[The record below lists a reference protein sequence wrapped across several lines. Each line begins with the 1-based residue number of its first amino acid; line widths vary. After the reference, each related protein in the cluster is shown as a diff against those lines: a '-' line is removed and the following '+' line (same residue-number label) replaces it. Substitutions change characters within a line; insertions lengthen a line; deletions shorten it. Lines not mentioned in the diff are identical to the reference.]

1 MVEMTNKISA
11 YQAYDMQAQNG
22 SAVSKDKKTE
32 STKEKSA
39 IKPEK
44 TADYGKTIGKPELS
58 ERAKKYYDQLKLQF
72 GNYDFILVSKDQKE
86 NAKAN
91 AAKYANGQK
100 TVVLIDEEKIEK
112 MATDA
117 NYRKKYEAILSGA
130 SAQLSQL
137 KDGIAKTGA
146 DVKGFGM
153 QVNDNGTTSFFA
165 VLKDSSNAQKAR
177 IEKKAAEKKVAEKAA
192 HKKADAKKA
201 KEKKEKQIEKEKAQE
216 KQKTANEQNKVE
228 ENDDTAY
235 NQSKKIISSDSVED
249 LLSQLEAYAFDKRSN
264 EVQTEAEKLV
274 GQSIDFRG

>member
-1 MVEMTNKISA
+1 MVEMTNKVSA

-22 SAVSKDKKTE
+22 NAVSKDKKAETV
-32 STKEKSA
+32 KEKGA
-39 IKPEK
+39 AKLEK
-44 TADYGKTIGKPELS
+44 NADYGKTVGKPELS
-58 ERAKKYYDQLKLQF
+58 EKAKKYYDQLKLQF

-177 IEKKAAEKKVAEKAA
+177 IEKKAAEKKASEKAA
-192 HKKADAKKA
+192 KKADAKKA
-201 KEKKEKQIEKEKAQE
+201 QEKKEKQIEKEKADE
-216 KQKTANEQNKVE
+216 KQKIAKEKQKVE
-228 ENDDTAY
+228 ENDEITNKSA
-235 NQSKKIISSDSVED
+235 KKVISSDSIED
-249 LLSQLEAYAFDKRSN
+249 LLSQLEVYAFDKRSN
-264 EVQTEAEKLV
+264 EVQTDAEKLV